1 MAVLT
6 SSNTIF
12 MSSAGTLDTPNTPKT
27 QFGGLYS
34 AESVLMDAWIFSG
47 REVFNHKSRG
57 SILGGIL
64 VNIFI
69 NNLGE
74 ETDGMLNKF
83 LDSTNLERRSKSSSR
98 KISTGRNDGPN
109 LIDSI

>member
-1 MAVLT
+1 MGVQGSGWGWAEELAVLT

-74 ETDGMLNKF
+74 ETWYAKQILG
-83 LDSTNLERRSKSSSR
+83 
-98 KISTGRNDGPN
+98 
-109 LIDSI
+109 